1 MTTDSLETVE
11 PLGEGQIHQ
20 PHDDTHTHPSD
31 LQYVYIALF
40 LAAVTAAE
48 VLLYYY
54 PPEFVLMAV
63 LLGILGVVKFATVA
77 MFFMHLRF
85 DSRLFRYFFCSGL
98 ALAVTVYVIV
108 LTTFHFWT
116 GHGAGVD

>member
-1 MTTDSLETVE
+1 MSIETVE
-11 PLGEGQIHQ
+11 PLAEGQIHQ
-20 PHDDTHTHPSD
+20 PHDDTHAHPSD

-63 LLGILGVVKFATVA
+63 LLGILGIVKIATLA
-77 MFFMHLRF
+77 TFFLYLRF
-85 DSRLFRYFFCSGL
+85 ESPVFRYFFCSGL
-98 ALAVTVYVIV
+98 ALAV
-108 LTTFHFWT
+108 
-116 GHGAGVD
+116 